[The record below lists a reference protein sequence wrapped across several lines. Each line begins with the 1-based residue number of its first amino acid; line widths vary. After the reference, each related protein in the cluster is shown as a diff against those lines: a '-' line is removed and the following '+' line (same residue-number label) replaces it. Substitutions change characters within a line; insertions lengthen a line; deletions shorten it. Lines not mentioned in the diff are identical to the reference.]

1 MSTTISLLLL
11 LCSSPLAVLGSPNPK
26 PMPQSP
32 STTKLWENCSEDNQ
46 CQQTSTDANWINKC
60 CVAPEDISSGKK
72 TCRPISFCS
81 SSSAGSPGQQQQA
94 PPQTPGP
101 KVVNKAIASPFDA
114 AKPVNDQTPQPQQ
127 AYGGDINQYLSSA
140 VSRIKFPNT
149 GNFKQDSL
157 DTHNILRQ
165 LMGRRQL
172 VWDDSLAAQA
182 VKYSQYLAATD
193 KFEHSHVKIAPFGTV
208 GENLYRVTNGDPSP
222 TAGILVWFNEFPLYK
237 PGTKIGSDYDQFEKY
252 GHFTEM
258 MFASVSRVG
267 CGATFYN
274 GKTNVLVC
282 NYDVCQG
289 NGQVLDMSI
298 PNPRPFGL

>member
-1 MSTTISLLLL
+1 
-11 LCSSPLAVLGSPNPK
+11 
-26 PMPQSP
+26 MPQSP
-32 STTKLWENCSEDNQ
+32 SVRLWENCSSDNQ
-46 CQQTSTDANWINKC
+46 CFQTSNDPNWKNLC
-60 CVAPEDISSGKK
+60 CVAPEDQSSGKK

-81 SSSAGSPGQQQQA
+81 ASAPAPQQPA
-94 PPQTPGP
+94 TTGP
-101 KVVNKAIASPFDA
+101 RVVNKAIAAPFSPSN
-114 AKPVNDQTPQPQQ
+114 PVNDQAPQPNQ

-165 LMGRRQL
+165 LMARKLL
-172 VWDDSLAAQA
+172 VWDDRLAAQA
-182 VKYSQYLAATD
+182 QKYSAFLAATN
-193 KFEHSHVKIAPFGTV
+193 KFEHSHVSLAPFGLL

-222 TAGILVWFNEFPLYK
+222 RAAILAWFNEFPLYK
-237 PGTKIGSDYDQFEKY
+237 PGTPIGQPSKEAFEKY

-258 MFASVSRVG
+258 QFATVSKIG

-274 GKTNVLVC
+274 GNTNVYVC
-282 NYDVCQG
+282 NYDVVQAA
-289 NGQVLDMSI
+289 GQVLDMSI